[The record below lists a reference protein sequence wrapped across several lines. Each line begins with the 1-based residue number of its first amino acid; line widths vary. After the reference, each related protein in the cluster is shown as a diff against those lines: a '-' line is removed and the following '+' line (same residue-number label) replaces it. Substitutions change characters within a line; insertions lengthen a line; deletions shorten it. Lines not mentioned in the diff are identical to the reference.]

1 MKHLSHDDL
10 QGRFFI
16 ELCGST
22 VLAEVSFD
30 VDDVIPVLV
39 VCNSEAH
46 QAFLK
51 EHMIQMILK
60 RMADANHF
68 MHNELIADQLHD
80 LYLSLFQELPEEEPE
95 EDDQ

>member
-1 MKHLSHDDL
+1 MKNWLPVSWWPRQSKFMQHFLHDDL

-22 VLAEVSFD
+22 VLAEVGFD

-68 MHNELIADQLHD
+68 MHNEVSRSAT
-80 LYLSLFQELPEEEPE
+80 
-95 EDDQ
+95 